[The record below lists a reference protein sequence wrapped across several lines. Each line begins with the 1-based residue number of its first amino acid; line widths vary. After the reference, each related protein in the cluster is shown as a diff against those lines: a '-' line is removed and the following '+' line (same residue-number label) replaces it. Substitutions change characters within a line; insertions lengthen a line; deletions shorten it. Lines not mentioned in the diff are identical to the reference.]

1 MIPLSGRDLQILM
14 AAAIFVMGSLCML
27 MGILLLITRGYS
39 REVKTLAS
47 QTAKLG
53 QKGLAEEISGL
64 VTSASDLVASINGL
78 VRTASGVG
86 IFLITLGVVMMAA
99 SYWVI
104 QQLQWVS

>member
-53 QKGLAEEISGL
+53 QKGLAEEIAGL